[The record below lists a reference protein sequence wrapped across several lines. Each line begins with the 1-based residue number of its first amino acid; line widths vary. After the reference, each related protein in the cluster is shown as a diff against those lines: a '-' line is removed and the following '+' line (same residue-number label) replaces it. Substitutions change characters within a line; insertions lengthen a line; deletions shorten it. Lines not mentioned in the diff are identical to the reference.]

1 MRVFVLLCKI
11 VWQEFKEDVIMTEK
25 SVESFLSELSSGAPV
40 PGGGGASA
48 LAGAAASALASMVAN
63 LTTGKKK
70 YAEYQAEID
79 EILIKTADLVKDF
92 ESLIEKDAEVFEPLA
107 KAYSIPKDEPG
118 RDEALEEALN
128 TACSAPYEIV
138 MKTKEACEIIVRLET
153 IGSRLAISDVGVAA
167 IMLQTAAKGAAM
179 NVYINTKLMKNR
191 SRAEE
196 LNAETFKAVEEV
208 DAKCAAVYEAVKN
221 NLTGGDNK

>member
-1 MRVFVLLCKI
+1 
-11 VWQEFKEDVIMTEK
+11 MTEK
-25 SVESFLSELSSGAPV
+25 SVESFLSELSAGAPV

-70 YAEYQAEID
+70 YAEYQSEID

-118 RDEALEEALN
+118 RDEALEQALN

-167 IMLQTAAKGAAM
+167 TMLQTAAKGAAM

>member
-1 MRVFVLLCKI
+1 
-11 VWQEFKEDVIMTEK
+11 MTEK
-25 SVESFLSELSSGAPV
+25 SVELFLSELSSGVPV

-79 EILIKTADLVKDF
+79 EILVKTAALVKDF

-167 IMLQTAAKGAAM
+167 TMLQTAAKGAAM

-191 SRAEE
+191 SRAEY
-196 LNAETFKAVEEV
+196 LNKETFKAVEEV
-208 DAKCAAVYEAVKN
+208 DAKCDAVYEAVKK

>member
-1 MRVFVLLCKI
+1 
-11 VWQEFKEDVIMTEK
+11 MTEK

-167 IMLQTAAKGAAM
+167 TMLQTAAKGAAM

-196 LNAETFKAVEEV
+196 LNTETFKAVEEV